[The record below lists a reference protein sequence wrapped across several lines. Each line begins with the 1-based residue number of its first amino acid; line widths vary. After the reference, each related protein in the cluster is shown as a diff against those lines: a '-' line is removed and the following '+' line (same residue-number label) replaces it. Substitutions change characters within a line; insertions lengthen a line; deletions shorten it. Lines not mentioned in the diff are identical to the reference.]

1 MRNDVGSDTTPS
13 KVGVLIQGG
22 IFVESDFADR
32 FFWARTH
39 ANGGRGIGAPTV
51 AAKIGCSPGLI
62 SNLENHGAKGSKFN
76 DKFAKLF
83 GVDPQWLR
91 DGTGNIPKGFDAD
104 DARETRRRGGGTV
117 RAAGAEVVHIGDFKG
132 PRWANDGESIPSE
145 AANEEERADALQK
158 RIFSDFQDYAK
169 IIGRERALALVEV
182 LTRLTALV
190 QTAAEKAKRDGD

>member
-1 MRNDVGSDTTPS
+1 MRFEVGNDTTPS
-13 KVGVLIQGG
+13 KVGVLIQED

-39 ANGGRGIGAPTV
+39 ANGGRGVGAPTV

-83 GVDPQWLR
+83 GVDAQWLR
-91 DGTGNIPKGFDAD
+91 DGTGHIPKGFNAD
-104 DARETRRRGGGTV
+104 EARELWRRGGGAV
-117 RAAGAEVVHIGDFKG
+117 RAGAGEVVSLDEHRR
-132 PRWANDGESIPSE
+132 PPLWANDSDALAE
-145 AANEEERADALQK
+145 AASEEERTDALQK

-169 IIGRERALALVEV
+169 IVGRERAIALVEV
-182 LTRLTALV
+182 LTRLAALV
-190 QTAAEKAKRDGD
+190 QASVEKTQRDGD